1 MRLKL
6 LLSLFTT
13 AMLSIHGMAQQT
25 FPENGVAD
33 QRDGHY
39 AFINACI
46 YKSYNAVID
55 TGTLIINK
63 GKVESIGKN
72 LPIPA
77 DAVVINLKNK
87 FIYPGFIDIYSS
99 YGMPE
104 VKRSPR
110 NFEFND
116 RQLSPV
122 RKGAFAWNDALKTDF
137 NAIDNFTADP
147 TKSKSYLEAGFCAVN
162 THRMDGISRGTSA
175 LVCLSDQ
182 RENLLVIKDKAS
194 HLLSFSKGTSTQS
207 YPGSLMGVIA
217 LLRQTYLDGD
227 WYAKVGFKEQ
237 YNLSL
242 AAWNDVQKLPQIFD
256 CGDKLNELR
265 AAKIAKEFNKNYIFK
280 GGGNEYQRVDELK
293 LDIKQLV
300 LPVNFP
306 EAYDVED
313 PNIAERISLSDL
325 KHWELAPSNP
335 KIISESGI
343 EIALTTDGLDKLS
356 SFKTKLLES
365 IAMGLKKETALKA
378 LTYNPAY
385 WLNALDKTGTLDVG
399 KIANFF
405 ISDSDYFNKNSKILQ
420 TWSNGVPSG
429 IIDYNIEITAG
440 KYNLEISGKEKMT
453 LVFEKD
459 GAKYKTFLL
468 ENDTSKISVNN
479 TINQNLIT
487 ISYIPVKSE
496 KKYVRLSGAIYTD
509 EIVGTGFDA
518 LGYPVSWK
526 ATLNPS
532 TPKSTI
538 STKKDSADIVSPVS
552 KIVFPWNGYGWQ
564 NKPTQKDYLIKNA
577 TLWTN
582 EKEGTLYSTDLLIKN
597 GKIEKIGKNIKAPNA
612 ILIDATGKHVSAGI
626 IDEHSHI
633 AIEGGVNE
641 CTQANTAEVRI
652 GDVIDCDDINIYRQL
667 SGGVTA
673 AQLLHGSCNPVG
685 GQSAIIKLR
694 WGFTPEQM
702 KIENADG
709 FIKFALGENVK
720 SSGSRSNNR
729 YPDTRMGVEQVYQD
743 AFTRAKEYLALKK
756 NPTLSPNIRKDL
768 ELETLVEILT
778 SKRFITC
785 HSYVQSEIN
794 MLMHVATDFGF
805 KVNTFTHILEGYK
818 VADKMKQHGVGAS
831 SFSDW
836 WAYKYEVVDAIPYN
850 GSILHD
856 VGVTTAYNSDDAEM
870 ARRLNQEAA
879 KAVKYGG
886 ISQIEAL
893 KFVTLN
899 PAKLLHLDSRM
910 GSLKEGKDADLVI
923 WSDNPLSVYAMAE
936 ITFIDGIKFF
946 DRKEMEQRKNQINEE
961 RNALIQKMLSI
972 KKSGGKT
979 ENFTSPK
986 KILYHCDT
994 VLGEENLETH

>member
-1 MRLKL
+1 
-6 LLSLFTT
+6 
-13 AMLSIHGMAQQT
+13 
-25 FPENGVAD
+25 
-33 QRDGHY
+33 
-39 AFINACI
+39 
-46 YKSYNAVID
+46 
-55 TGTLIINK
+55 
-63 GKVESIGKN
+63 
-72 LPIPA
+72 
-77 DAVVINLKNK
+77 
-87 FIYPGFIDIYSS
+87 
-99 YGMPE
+99 
-104 VKRSPR
+104 
-110 NFEFND
+110 
-116 RQLSPV
+116 
-122 RKGAFAWNDALKTDF
+122 
-137 NAIDNFTADP
+137 
-147 TKSKSYLEAGFCAVN
+147 
-162 THRMDGISRGTSA
+162 
-175 LVCLSDQ
+175 
-182 RENLLVIKDKAS
+182 
-194 HLLSFSKGTSTQS
+194 
-207 YPGSLMGVIA
+207 
-217 LLRQTYLDGD
+217 
-227 WYAKVGFKEQ
+227 
-237 YNLSL
+237 
-242 AAWNDVQKLPQIFD
+242 
-256 CGDKLNELR
+256 
-265 AAKIAKEFNKNYIFK
+265 
-280 GGGNEYQRVDELK
+280 
-293 LDIKQLV
+293 
-300 LPVNFP
+300 
-306 EAYDVED
+306 
-313 PNIAERISLSDL
+313 
-325 KHWELAPSNP
+325 
-335 KIISESGI
+335 
-343 EIALTTDGLDKLS
+343 
-356 SFKTKLLES
+356 
-365 IAMGLKKETALKA
+365 
-378 LTYNPAY
+378 
-385 WLNALDKTGTLDVG
+385 
-399 KIANFF
+399 
-405 ISDSDYFNKNSKILQ
+405 
-420 TWSNGVPSG
+420 
-429 IIDYNIEITAG
+429 
-440 KYNLEISGKEKMT
+440 
-453 LVFEKD
+453 
-459 GAKYKTFLL
+459 
-468 ENDTSKISVNN
+468 
-479 TINQNLIT
+479 
-487 ISYIPVKSE
+487 
-496 KKYVRLSGAIYTD
+496 
-509 EIVGTGFDA
+509 
-518 LGYPVSWK
+518 
-526 ATLNPS
+526 
-532 TPKSTI
+532 
-538 STKKDSADIVSPVS
+538 
-552 KIVFPWNGYGWQ
+552 
-564 NKPTQKDYLIKNA
+564 
-577 TLWTN
+577 
-582 EKEGTLYSTDLLIKN
+582 TDLLIKN